1 MKKRKT
7 LQDLTIKDNF
17 LFGAVMQVE
26 ENCRGFLELVLG
38 FPIAHV
44 VVSKEK
50 SMVYHPEYKGVRLDI
65 YAEDENH
72 THYNVEMQMRR
83 KKALGKRSRYY
94 HSQMVMEALESGED
108 YETIPDSFVI
118 FVCDF
123 DPFDRELYCYTF
135 GSECE
140 EDREVELDDGCH
152 TIFLSTRGKN
162 DGDVSPELVRFL
174 KFVTADLEESERDF
188 EDGLVRRFQETIR
201 EIKAD
206 REMGGRYMIFE
217 EMLREE
223 KQEGRLEGRLEGIQE
238 GIQEGKLEANKE
250 LILELLEE
258 LGEIPQALR
267 DRIESLEDLEQ
278 LKILFKMAAKAD
290 SIPAFMEQ
298 AETYLH
304 SEEE

>member
-72 THYNVEMQMRR
+72 THYNVEMQMR
-83 KKALGKRSRYY
+83 KKRALGKRSRYY

-123 DPFDRELYCYTF
+123 DPFDKELYCYTF

-140 EDREVELDDGCH
+140 EDKEVELDDGCH

-162 DGDVSPELVRFL
+162 DGGVSPELVRFL
-174 KFVTADLEESERDF
+174 RFVTADLEESERDF

-223 KQEGRLEGRLEGIQE
+223 KQEGRLEGWL
-238 GIQEGKLEANKE
+238 EGKLEAKKE
-250 LILELLEE
+250 SILELLEE
-258 LGEIPQALR
+258 LGDVPQELQ

-298 AETYLH
+298 AEPYLH
-304 SEEE
+304 SKEE